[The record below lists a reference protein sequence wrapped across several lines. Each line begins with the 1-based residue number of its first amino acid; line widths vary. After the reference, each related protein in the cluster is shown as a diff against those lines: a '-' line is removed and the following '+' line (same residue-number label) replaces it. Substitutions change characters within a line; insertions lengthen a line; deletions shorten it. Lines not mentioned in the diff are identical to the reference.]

1 VQVTN
6 ITAETLEVRL
16 LCSANDPET
25 AWNLR
30 FRVSEHMMS
39 HLRDL
44 EGGRYLP
51 KQRLLLERSRRSDH

>member
-1 VQVTN
+1 MQVTS

-25 AWNLR
+25 QVPGR
-30 FRVSEHMMS
+30 FRVSEHMMA